1 MLDDRENVYAQT
13 EMAPRR
19 QRSEPPATPL
29 DGSATHVRSDPVY
42 VLKAQLFRV
51 LGHPVRI
58 RILELLTDGERTVGD
73 LQDALSLDSSG
84 TSHGVPYNYDNHV
97 PVIFFG
103 PGIKPGTY
111 RETIA
116 VNDIAP
122 TLAALLGTT
131 EPSGSIGRVLTEI
144 IQ

>member
-1 MLDDRENVYAQT
+1 MLDDREDVYAQT

-73 LQDALSLDSSG
+73 LQAALSLDSQRHLS
-84 TSHGVPYNYDNHV
+84 TS
-97 PVIFFG
+97 
-103 PGIKPGTY
+103 
-111 RETIA
+111 RRA
-116 VNDIAP
+116 AP
-122 TLAALLGTT
+122 AGRVGEQAGRHQRLLPDQRSARLAATRGRQADPDLGA
-131 EPSGSIGRVLTEI
+131 V
-144 IQ
+144 